1 MKWLYGLITNRIL
14 ISAAAGWFI
23 AQLSKMIIE
32 ICKGTFSLKRLT
44 GSGGMPSTH
53 SATVCAL
60 AASCGIVEGSHS
72 GVFVVAVFMAFIVM
86 YDAMGVRYATGRNG
100 KMLNELNRRLKVEG
114 KEPLSDEVLPEK
126 MGHTLPEIIVGAILG
141 IAIASLICL
150 VIMPA

>member
-32 ICKGTFSLKRLT
+32 ICKGTFSVKRLA

-60 AASCGIVEGSHS
+60 ATSCGIVEGSHS

-100 KMLNELNRRLKVEG
+100 KMLNELNRRLKEEG
-114 KEPLSDEVLPEK
+114 KEPLSGEILPEK
-126 MGHTLPEIIVGAILG
+126 MGHTLPEIIVGAALG
-141 IAIASLICL
+141 IVIACLVCL